1 VVNDDDVT
9 IVGATYGMTS
19 GATWAL
25 GDFTYDGAVND
36 DDVTLLGAL
45 YDPSA
50 PPVGG
55 APVALAGAV
64 AAVPEPS
71 TWLMLSLGGLGA
83 GLFGWRRRKSQR

>member
-1 VVNDDDVT
+1 
-9 IVGATYGMTS
+9 MTE

-36 DDVTLLGAL
+36 DDVTLIGAL

-50 PPVGG
+50 TPIP
-55 APVALAGAV
+55 APLAAAGTV